1 MLNGKKKV
9 IAALL
14 AFAVCFT
21 TLFVTDS
28 MQAEAASV
36 TKALEV
42 QVDYAKNAATGDDSG
57 VYIENLIS
65 NQKITFGKKYTFS
78 AKLYVPAVYMQ
89 SARIWVKPSVNFY
102 NGKGKYLGWAMP
114 KSGGYSYDKNSGNV
128 KKSGDFYVV
137 TVKIPL
143 DNCTGISAKNGKI
156 SSGLFVAGF
165 NKAYSGS
172 IYVDDVKITADKKTV
187 ANQNFENGKVGQCRY
202 YINSSNKARTPKI
215 VSYTGKTLQVA
226 KTSLSVKK
234 GKKVSI
240 KATALPNA
248 KITYTS
254 SNKKIATVTSKGV
267 VKGIKKGNA
276 TILVKANGKTVKVKV
291 TVK

>member
-1 MLNGKKKV
+1 MFINKKKV
-9 IAALL
+9 LAALL

-21 TLFVTDS
+21 TLFVTDR
-28 MQAEAASV
+28 MDVEAATA

-42 QVDYAKNAATGDDSG
+42 QVKYAKNAASGDDSG

-65 NQKITFGKKYTFS
+65 DKKITFGKSYTFS
-78 AKLYVPAVYMQ
+78 AKLYIPAAYMK
-89 SARIWVKPSVNFY
+89 SARIWVKPSMSFSTD
-102 NGKGKYLGWAMP
+102 KGKYLGWAMP
-114 KSGGYSYDKNSGNV
+114 QAGGYSYDKNSKEV

-137 TVKIPL
+137 SVKIPL
-143 DNCTGISAKNGKI
+143 DNCTKISAKSGKI
-156 SSGLFVAGF
+156 SSALFVAGF

-172 IYVDDVKITADKKTV
+172 IYVDDVKITADTKTV
-187 ANQNFENGKVGQCRY
+187 AEQNFEKAKVGQCRY
-202 YINSSNKARTPKI
+202 YINNSNKARTPKI
-215 VSYTGKTLQVA
+215 VSYTGKALQVA

-234 GKKVSI
+234 GKTVNV
-240 KATALPNA
+240 KATALPDT

-254 SNKKIATVTSKGV
+254 SNKKIATVTNKGV
-267 VKGIKKGNA
+267 VKGIKKGTT